1 MAIEDAITAAKDNL
15 PNITPTPPA
24 FHSQA
29 SAHELKSRLNW
40 GEPGLTILDVRD
52 RNLFNERRI
61 MGAMSMP
68 QEEISQVAESLSPKR
83 DIYLYGATDGDT
95 ASAANSL
102 RSAGFLHVAELKGG
116 LAAWQEID
124 GPVEGAATNEN
135 PGSDAYNVS
144 SRLAAF
150 GEEKAK
156 EKRMENRK

>member
-1 MAIEDAITAAKDNL
+1 MAIEDTITTAKDKL
-15 PNITPTPPA
+15 PNITPVPPS

-61 MGAMSMP
+61 MGAMNMPHEEMP
-68 QEEISQVAESLSPKR
+68 QITESLAPNR
-83 DIYLYGATDGDT
+83 DIYLYGASDEET
-95 ASAANSL
+95 ASAANAL

-116 LAAWQEID
+116 LTAWLEID
-124 GPVEGAATNEN
+124 GSVEGAGTNEN